1 MGGPEKREDGEFH
14 DVKILILGAGA
25 VGGYFGAR
33 LHQSG
38 ADVTFLL
45 REPRAAK
52 VRKEGLVIKSPK
64 GDATLPVKI
73 VTGSGEGGP
82 YDVVILTCKAYD
94 LDSAMAAVAPA
105 VGAGTTIVPLLNGLA
120 HFVALD
126 EKFGAERVAGG
137 LARIGGMLGPNG
149 EVMHTSPF
157 AAVAFGER
165 GGKPV
170 REQLKALDAAC
181 KKAGIDGG
189 LSASID
195 QDLWDKW
202 IMLTSLATMCC
213 TLRGATGDILAAEEG
228 PALMAETV
236 DECRRVAAAEGFD
249 PGDKSIGQLKSFLTQ
264 RGSVFAASMLGDLE
278 KGGAIEGRH
287 VIGDMLQRARRHAI
301 AAPHLRTAYAV
312 VQAYEA
318 RRARGGLAQK

>member
-1 MGGPEKREDGEFH
+1 M
-14 DVKILILGAGA
+14 KILILGAGA

-52 VRKEGLVIKSPK
+52 IKKEGLVVKSPK
-64 GDATLPVKI
+64 GDAVLPVKV
-73 VTGSGEGGP
+73 VTKGGEGGP
-82 YDVVILTCKAYD
+82 YDVVILACKAYD
-94 LDSAMAAVAPA
+94 LDSAIESIASA
-105 VGAGTTIVPLLNGLA
+105 VGPDTTIVPMLNGHA
-120 HFVALD
+120 HFAVLD
-126 EKFGAERVAGG
+126 NKFGADKVAGG

-157 AAVAFGER
+157 AGVSFGER
-165 GGKPV
+165 SGKPA
-170 REQLKALDAAC
+170 REHLTALDAAR

-189 LSASID
+189 LNGNIN

-202 IMLTSLATMCC
+202 IMLTSLAAMCC
-213 TLRGATGDILAAEEG
+213 TLRGTSGDILAADEG
-228 PALMAETV
+228 KDLMLETV
-236 DECRRVAAAEGFD
+236 EECRKVASAEGFD
-249 PGDKSIGQLKSFLTQ
+249 PGEKGIANLKAFLTQ

-278 KGGAIEGRH
+278 RGGAIEGRH
-287 VIGDMLQRARRHAI
+287 VIGDMLGRARKHGI
-301 AAPHLRTAYAV
+301 AAPNLRMAHAV

-318 RRARGGLAQK
+318 RRARDGLGKPTK

>member
-1 MGGPEKREDGEFH
+1 L
-14 DVKILILGAGA
+14 KILILGAGA

-45 REPRAAK
+45 REPRASK
-52 VRKEGLVIKSPK
+52 VKKEGLVVKSPK
-64 GDATLPVKI
+64 GDATLPVKS
-73 VTGSGEGGP
+73 VTSGAEGGP
-82 YDVVILTCKAYD
+82 YDVVILACKAYD
-94 LDSAMAAVAPA
+94 LDSAMAAIAPA
-105 VGAGTTIVPLLNGLA
+105 VGPGTTVVPLLNGLA
-120 HFVALD
+120 HLAALD
-126 EKFGAERVAGG
+126 KTFGAEKVAGG

-165 GGKPV
+165 GGKPA
-170 REQLKALDAAC
+170 REALKALDAAC

-189 LSASID
+189 LTGNID

-202 IMLTSLATMCC
+202 IMLTSLAAMCC
-213 TLRGATGDILAAEEG
+213 TLRGAAGDIMAADEG
-228 PALMAETV
+228 AALMAETV
-236 DECRRVAAAEGFD
+236 DECRKVAAAEGFD
-249 PGDKSIGQLKSFLTQ
+249 PGDTNTTQLKGFLTQ

-287 VIGDMLQRARRHAI
+287 VIGDMLERARRHAI

-318 RRARGGLAQK
+318 RRARGGLAR

>member
-1 MGGPEKREDGEFH
+1 
-14 DVKILILGAGA
+14 VKILILGAGA

-52 VRKEGLVIKSPK
+52 IKKEGLVVKSPK
-64 GDATLPVKI
+64 GDAVLPVKV
-73 VTGSGEGGP
+73 VTKGGEGGP
-82 YDVVILTCKAYD
+82 YDVVILACKAYD
-94 LDSAMAAVAPA
+94 LDSAIESIASA
-105 VGAGTTIVPLLNGLA
+105 VGPDTTIVPMLNGHA
-120 HFVALD
+120 HFAVLD
-126 EKFGAERVAGG
+126 NKFGADKVAGG

-157 AAVAFGER
+157 AGVSFGER
-165 GGKPV
+165 SGKPA
-170 REQLKALDAAC
+170 REHLTALDAAR

-189 LSASID
+189 LNGNIN

-202 IMLTSLATMCC
+202 IMLTSLAAMCC
-213 TLRGATGDILAAEEG
+213 TLRGTSGDILAADEG
-228 PALMAETV
+228 KDLMLETV
-236 DECRRVAAAEGFD
+236 EECRKVASAEGFD
-249 PGDKSIGQLKSFLTQ
+249 PGEKGIANLKAFLTQ

-278 KGGAIEGRH
+278 RGGAIEGRH
-287 VIGDMLQRARRHAI
+287 VIGDMLGRARKHGI
-301 AAPHLRTAYAV
+301 AAPNLRMAHAV

-318 RRARGGLAQK
+318 RRARDGLGKPTK